1 MSEKY
6 VEDNKK
12 PSIFSRMAPAVISIG
27 SLATAALVTTP
38 GLADSFALTQT
49 VDNDSQDSTAVING
63 KSTDLPPIPTQE
75 ADTSVAGDQVTPA
88 SADVSNTVDSTSGT
102 QGSASDG
109 VNTTASTGTAL
120 PATGSNEQVG
130 VETGVVAEQPV
141 LNEPAPVVV
150 EPVPVEQPAA
160 NNSSSTWV
168 QETPSS
174 GGGSTGTVIDQ
185 ADPSGT
191 SSGNTSSPTPYYD
204 DDDDDDH
211 GDQYDDD
218 DHDDDDDDHDDHDDD
233 DDDDHDDDH
242 DDDD

>member
-49 VDNDSQDSTAVING
+49 VDNDSQDATTAING
-63 KSTDLPPIPTQE
+63 NATDLPPVSSQE
-75 ADTSVAGDQVTPA
+75 ADAPVAGDQVTPA
-88 SADVSNTVDSTSGT
+88 SPDVSNAADSTSET
-102 QGSASDG
+102 QGSVSD
-109 VNTTASTGTAL
+109 VVSPTAVTGDAL
-120 PATGSNEQVG
+120 PATGSNEQVS
-130 VETGVVAEQPV
+130 VETGVVTEQPV
-141 LNEPAPVVV
+141 ANETVPVVV

-168 QETPSS
+168 QETPST
-174 GGGSTGTVIDQ
+174 GGGSNGTVIDQ
-185 ADPSGT
+185 TGAAET
-191 SSGNTSSPTPYYD
+191 ATGNTSSPTPYYE
-204 DDDDDDH
+204 
-211 GDQYDDD
+211 
-218 DHDDDDDDHDDHDDD
+218 DDHDDHDDDYDYD

-242 DDDD
+242 DDHDDDDHDDDD